1 MERVREI
8 RPETVRTPM
17 TQEVPVVPTTPAT
30 SPEPTSGRSRT
41 RRRIRHRTRHVDR
54 RSTRRTHRSTGGVV
68 AAAAGALVLTT
79 LGACGPAEPPPT
91 PLPSPPAVATDLTG
105 SGLTR
110 ADVDAWLDGTIP
122 SALESGRIAGA
133 SVAVVHDGELL
144 TARGFGEADVSTG
157 TAVDPARTLF
167 RVGSVSKTVTATAVM
182 QLVDR
187 GEVDLDTDVDHYTGL
202 DLPHDH
208 PVTLRHLLSHTPGYE
223 ERAAGLFLPPGQAVD
238 LRRSLAQDPPAQ
250 VYEPGTTPAYSNYG
264 MALAGYVVEA
274 VSGMPFEDY
283 VGQNILTPLGM
294 TSSSF
299 AQPLPDHLAQEVSQ
313 GYPTSDEATIDFEVV
328 GVPPAG
334 SMSATATDMA
344 RFMLAHLGHPV
355 GGSAGTGGDTA
366 ILSDEALQLM
376 REPALDAASL
386 GALASGPRMGLGW
399 FDESR
404 NGRAVVG
411 HGGDTLAFHSHLQL
425 WPDDDTGV
433 FLSVNSTGADA
444 AALALREDL
453 LDGFADRYFPAD
465 DATPVAVDPAARAD
479 HARALAGTYES
490 TRGFHT
496 TFLTLVGPLQPIRAT
511 VVDGDRVRF
520 SPGVGIRSTVYE
532 EVEPWVYQE
541 VDGHRVLAVRTDDD
555 GGVQLIGHDSAMS
568 LTPVTPAR
576 AVALPGLVG
585 GGVVLLLTVLAWPA
599 GALVRLVRARRV
611 RVRRDVRP
619 ADGAPVG
626 PARVPRLVT
635 RLAALAAV
643 SGSATWAY
651 VLVAALGMDP
661 VPTAVIRT
669 AQTLTALGVLGLP
682 FSVWW
687 TIAVFRV
694 RSGRLRLAA
703 AVMVVLGFAAFTF
716 GAVELLLLSPDIS
729 Y

>member
-1 MERVREI
+1 PVPRSA
-8 RPETVRTPM
+8 P
-17 TQEVPVVPTTPAT
+17 PVVTA
-30 SPEPTSGRSRT
+30 
-41 RRRIRHRTRHVDR
+41 D
-54 RSTRRTHRSTGGVV
+54 
-68 AAAAGALVLTT
+68 
-79 LGACGPAEPPPT
+79 
-91 PLPSPPAVATDLTG
+91 
-105 SGLTR
+105 LTR
-110 ADVDAWLDGTIP
+110 ADVDAWLERTIP

-144 TARGFGEADVSTG
+144 TARGFGEADVSAG
-157 TAVDPARTLF
+157 TAVDPGRTLF

-187 GEVDLDTDVDHYTGL
+187 GEVDLDTDVELYTGL

-208 PVTLRHLLSHTPGYE
+208 PVTLRQLLSHTPGYE

-238 LRRSLAQDPPAQ
+238 LRRSLTEDPPAQ
-250 VYEPGTTPAYSNYG
+250 VYEPGTTPSYSNYG

-274 VSGMPFEDY
+274 VSGVPFEDY
-283 VGQNILTPLGM
+283 VAQNILIPLGM

-299 AQPLPDHLAQEVSQ
+299 DQPLPDRMAADVAR
-313 GYPTSDEATIDFEVV
+313 GYPTSDEAAIDFEVV

-344 RFMLAHLGHPV
+344 RFMLAHLGHPA
-355 GGSAGTGGDTA
+355 GTAGTGAGTGTDTGASAHADTA
-366 ILSDEALQLM
+366 ILSDEALRLM

-386 GALASGPRMGLGW
+386 GTLASGPRMGLGW

-404 NGRAVVG
+404 NGRDVVG

-444 AALALREDL
+444 AALLLREDL
-453 LDGFADRYFPAD
+453 LDEFADRYFPAD
-465 DATPVAVDPAARAD
+465 GAAPVAVDPATRAD

-496 TFLTLVGPLQPIRAT
+496 TFLTLLGPLQPIRAE

-532 EVEPWVYQE
+532 EVEPWVYRE

-555 GGVQLIGHDSAMS
+555 GGVRLIGHDSAMS
-568 LTPVTPAR
+568 LMPVSPAR

-585 GGVVLLLTVLAWPA
+585 GGVVSLLTVLVWPVA
-599 GALVRLVRARRV
+599 AVVRRV
-611 RVRRDVRP
+611 RARRDVRP

-643 SGSATWAY
+643 LGSATWAH
-651 VLVAALGMDP
+651 VIVAALGMEP

-687 TIAVFRV
+687 AVAVFRV
-694 RSGRLRLAA
+694 RSGRLRPAA
-703 AVMVVLGFAAFTF
+703 SAVVVLGFAAFTF